1 MTASAGRVRFDFAGS
16 LAQAKR
22 LWALAE
28 HLDGLKTARTAD
40 AELALRSWRGQYA
53 GQFRTRMTDE
63 ATSLGNVAEGLRS
76 EARAWAQSWKDAM
89 DLQNRRNRA
98 QQVEAVRARRSWTER
113 NIGDLF
119 QGDDS
124 DQQVAPAPV
133 AAVPQPPEFQPTC
146 TEVRY

>member
-1 MTASAGRVRFDFAGS
+1 MSAAAGRVRFDFAGS

-28 HLDGLKTARTAD
+28 HLDGLKTARKAD
-40 AELALRSWRGQYA
+40 AELALRSWQGQYA
-53 GQFRTRMTDE
+53 GQFRTRMTEE
-63 ATSLGNVAEGLRS
+63 AISLRNVAEGLRN
-76 EARAWAQSWKDAM
+76 EARAWAQCWKDAM
-89 DLQNRRNRA
+89 DEQNRRNRA

-119 QGDDS
+119 LGDDT
-124 DQQVAPAPV
+124 DARVGPAPV
-133 AAVPQPPEFQPTC
+133 AAVPQPPDFQPTS